1 MSGTASL
8 PRWLLAALG
17 ASLTVIVLAS
27 VALALVSRE
36 PALKKFGQ
44 VPAFQLVDQTGAKVT
59 EADLAGRITAVSF
72 IYTSCTDICPMI
84 TTIMGTVQDQLRREG
99 LLGADVQLVSIS
111 VDPERDTPDVLA
123 RYAKE
128 HGADT
133 DTWRFLTGSVDEIRN
148 TVVTGFMLGMTKH
161 APAHAHGGAATSY
174 EVEHS
179 GRVVLVDQTGQIRAY
194 YEGTDLN
201 PATVAADIRKL
212 R

>member
-8 PRWLLAALG
+8 PRWLVAALG

-36 PALKKFGQ
+36 PALKRYGQ
-44 VPAFQLVDQTGAKVT
+44 VPAFSLVDQTGTKVT
-59 EADLAGRITAVSF
+59 EADLAGKVTAVSF

-99 LLGADVQLVSIS
+99 LLGADVQLLSIS
-111 VDPERDTPDVLA
+111 VDPERDTPEVLA
-123 RYAKE
+123 RYARE

-133 DTWRFLTGSVDEIRN
+133 DTWRFLTGDVAQIRN
-148 TVVTGFMLGMTKH
+148 TVVSGFMLGMTKH
-161 APAHAHGGAATSY
+161 APVHVHGGAATAY

-179 GRVVLVDQTGQIRAY
+179 GKVVLVDRAGQIRAY
-194 YEGTDLN
+194 FEGTDLN
-201 PATVAADIRKL
+201 PAQVAAEIRKL